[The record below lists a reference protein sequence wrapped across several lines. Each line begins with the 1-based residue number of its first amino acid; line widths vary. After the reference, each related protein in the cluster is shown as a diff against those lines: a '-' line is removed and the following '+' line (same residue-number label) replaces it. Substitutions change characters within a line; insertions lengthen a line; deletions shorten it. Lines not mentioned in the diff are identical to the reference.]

1 MRLTDLSLAHR
12 ATVFFLTAFLVIA
25 GTSAYVTLPRES
37 SPDISIPQIIVYTL
51 WPGASPVEVE
61 NQVTRIVEREVK
73 GVDDL
78 KELTSVSQES
88 ASVVTVEF
96 LSGTDIDDALQK
108 VRARVDRAEADLP
121 TDAEDPIL
129 QEINFSDIPILQVN
143 LAGKVGPARLKSIAE
158 DLQDR
163 IESVPGVLRANLVG
177 GVEREV
183 QVDVDPRKLQL
194 YGLSLNDVIDA
205 VGAENVS
212 IPGGDLELGSLSYAV
227 RVPGEVDD
235 PLRVADFVI
244 EARQGSPVYVRDV
257 AEVRFGIEDP
267 ESLARIDGAESVALA
282 VQKRLGANIIEVSDL
297 VKLEVEAAR
306 EGWPAGVEAT
316 LLGDLSKDIRRMVL
330 DLENNIL
337 SGLVLVILVLMFV
350 LGFRTAL
357 FVGLAIPFSMLLT
370 FVAIQLSGTTLNMI
384 VLFSLVL
391 AVGMLVD
398 NAVVVIENIYRHIE
412 EGKPPLEAASFATQ
426 EVGAAIAVSTFTTVG
441 AFFPLLFWPGTVGDF
456 MYYLPLTVSIALLA
470 SLLVAFTINPVMA
483 GTFLRRGMVPAVKAD
498 GDAVPEPESGPWRA
512 ADSGAW
518 RRLRTRLEL
527 AGERLGGHYERS
539 LRFALGHRA
548 LTLAATVGSFV
559 LVVALFVAF
568 SAGVEFF
575 PETEPNQIIVDL
587 EMPAGTRLAKT
598 DAVVRD
604 FESRLGGVA
613 DLRVMAAGTGAGS
626 QSEFGGEGGGS
637 DNQGRIT
644 LDLLRRQDREQNSF
658 ATMDRVREL
667 TRGVPGATVEVKR
680 PEEGPPVGA
689 PLSIE
694 ISGDDFTT
702 LGRISQRV
710 QEEIRDIDG
719 LVSLRSD
726 FEVARPELVVEV
738 DRTAAARLGLTT
750 RDIAS
755 TVRTAVNG
763 TEASV
768 YRYADKE
775 ADIVVRL
782 EEGARSSTDDLSRLS
797 IVTEDGAQ
805 VPLSEVARIERGTS
819 LTSINHVDQK
829 RVVTISGDVTSPQL
843 AEPVRTEAARRLGE
857 LPDLL
862 PAGYRMGFA
871 GQSEDEAEATAFLS
885 KAFLYAVLIVLA
897 LMVGKFDS
905 LAIPMIII
913 SSVVMSMV
921 GVLLGLLVVGLPFG
935 IIMTGLGVISL
946 AGIVVNNAIVLLDYG
961 EQLRLAGVPR
971 RELVLQTGMRRFR
984 PVLLTAVTTIL
995 GLIPLATGV
1004 EFDFRSF
1011 HFATGGES
1019 SQWWRG
1025 MAVAVIFGLGFATFL
1040 TLVMVPVL
1048 YDLLLES
1055 RERIAEWRQR
1065 RGGGTGGTG
1074 PEGPGE
1080 GSGDGV
1086 SEPGGE
1092 PAPGGPGDEGPPGEP
1107 AEPGEADAGT
1117 RPGVAARDTVTAS

>member
-12 ATVFFLTAFLVIA
+12 ATIFFLTAFLVIA

-108 VRARVDRAEADLP
+108 VRARIDRAEADLP

-143 LAGKVGPARLKSIAE
+143 LAGDVGPARLKTIAE

-244 EARQGSPVYVRDV
+244 EARNGSPVFVRDV

-267 ESLARIDGAESVALA
+267 ASMARVDGAESVALA

-306 EGWPAGVEAT
+306 EGWPAGVEAI
-316 LLGDLSKDIRRMVL
+316 LLGDLSNDIRRMVM

-412 EGKPPLEAASFATQ
+412 EGKPPLEAASFATR

-483 GTFLRRGMVPAVKAD
+483 GTFLRRGMVPTVKAD
-498 GDAVPEPESGPWRA
+498 GEAAAETGPDRAATQPGPW
-512 ADSGAW
+512 S
-518 RRLRTRLEL
+518 RLRTRLEL
-527 AGERLGGHYERS
+527 AGERLGHHYERT
-539 LRFALGHRA
+539 LRFALRHRA
-548 LTLAATVGSFV
+548 LTLAATVGAFV
-559 LVVALFVAF
+559 VVVALFVAF

-575 PETEPNQIIVDL
+575 PETEPNQVIVDL
-587 EMPAGTRLAKT
+587 EMPAGTRLTKT

-644 LDLLRRQDREQNSF
+644 LDLFRRQDREQNSF
-658 ATMDRVREL
+658 VTMDRVREL
-667 TRGVPGATVEVKR
+667 TRGVPGAIVEVKR

-694 ISGDDFTT
+694 ISGDDFVT

-710 QEEIRDIDG
+710 QDEVRDIDG

-726 FEVARPELVVEV
+726 FEVARPELVVQV

-768 YRYADKE
+768 YRYGDKE

-782 EEGARSSTDDLSRLS
+782 KEGARSSTDDLSRLT

-829 RVVTISGDVTSPQL
+829 RVVTISGDVTTPQQ
-843 AEPVRTEAARRLGE
+843 AEPVRTEAARRLE
-857 LPDLL
+857 ALPDLL
-862 PAGYRMGFA
+862 PAGYRMEFA
-871 GQSEDEAEATAFLS
+871 GQSEDEAEATAFLT

-905 LAIPMIII
+905 LAIPLIII

-961 EQLRLAGVPR
+961 EQLRIAGVPR
-971 RELVLQTGMRRFR
+971 RELVLKTGMRRFR

-1004 EFDFRSF
+1004 EFDFRSL

-1055 RERIAEWRQR
+1055 RERIAEWRIR
-1065 RGGGTGGTG
+1065 RGGGSGGPG
-1074 PEGPGE
+1074 VEGEPAAPPSKTAGEAGGE
-1080 GSGDGV
+1080 GS
-1086 SEPGGE
+1086 ETGE
-1092 PAPGGPGDEGPPGEP
+1092 EHPPGEP
-1107 AEPGEADAGT
+1107 DAGT
-1117 RPGVAARDTVTAS
+1117 RPGVAARETLTAS

>member
-12 ATVFFLTAFLVIA
+12 ATIFFLTAFLVIA
-25 GTSAYVTLPRES
+25 GTSAYITLPRES

-143 LAGKVGPARLKSIAE
+143 LAGDVGAARLKTIAE

-227 RVPGEVDD
+227 RVPAEVDD

-244 EARQGSPVYVRDV
+244 EARDGSPVYVRDV

-316 LLGDLSKDIRRMVL
+316 LLGDLSKDIRRMVM

-412 EGKPPLEAASFATQ
+412 EGKPPLEAASFATR

-441 AFFPLLFWPGTVGDF
+441 AFFPLLFWPGIVGDF

-483 GTFLRRGMVPAVKAD
+483 GTFLRRGMVPEVKAE
-498 GDAVPEPESGPWRA
+498 GEAASAAASTEPRSGA
-512 ADSGAW
+512 GAW

-527 AGERLGGHYERS
+527 AGERLGGHYETS
-539 LRFALGHRA
+539 LRFALRHRA
-548 LTLAATVGSFV
+548 LTLAATVGTFILV
-559 LVVALFVAF
+559 LVLFVAF

-575 PETEPNQIIVDL
+575 PETEPNQVIVDL

-598 DAVVRD
+598 DSVVRD
-604 FESRLGGVA
+604 FESRLAGVA

-644 LDLLRRQDREQNSF
+644 LDLFRRQDREQNSF
-658 ATMDRVREL
+658 VTMDRVREL
-667 TRGVPGATVEVKR
+667 TGGVPGATVEVKR

-694 ISGDDFTT
+694 ISGDDFET
-702 LGRISQRV
+702 LGRISQRILT
-710 QEEIRDIDG
+710 EIRDIEG
-719 LVSLRSD
+719 LVSLRTD
-726 FEVARPELVVEV
+726 FEVARPELVVDV

-768 YRYADKE
+768 YRYGDKE

-782 EEGARSSTDDLSRLS
+782 EEGARSSTGDLSRLTV
-797 IVTEDGAQ
+797 VTEDGAQ

-829 RVVTISGDVTSPQL
+829 RVVTISGDVTTPQQ
-843 AEPVRTEAARRLGE
+843 AEPVRTEAARRLE
-857 LPDLL
+857 ALPDLL
-862 PAGYRMGFA
+862 PAGYRMEFA
-871 GQSEDEAEATAFLS
+871 GQSEDEAEATAFLT

-905 LAIPMIII
+905 LAIPVIII
-913 SSVVMSMV
+913 TSVVMSMV

-961 EQLRLAGVPR
+961 EQLRIAGVPR

-1004 EFDFRSF
+1004 EFDFRSL

-1040 TLVMVPVL
+1040 TLIMVPVL

-1055 RERIAEWRQR
+1055 RERIAEWRVKR
-1065 RGGGTGGTG
+1065 SGGGPGGGTGGGSAEPVADPERGGEMDEGADG
-1074 PEGPGE
+1074 PRPGE
-1080 GSGDGV
+1080 V
-1086 SEPGGE
+1086 GE
-1092 PAPGGPGDEGPPGEP
+1092 PDEET
-1107 AEPGEADAGT
+1107 DTGT

>member
-1 MRLTDLSLAHR
+1 MRLTDLSLTHR
-12 ATVFFLTAFLVIA
+12 ATIFFLTAFLIIA
-25 GTSAYVTLPRES
+25 GTSAYLTLPRES

-51 WPGASPVEVE
+51 WPGASPTDVE

-73 GVDDL
+73 GVDGL

-88 ASVVTVEF
+88 ASVVTVQF

-143 LAGKVGPARLKSIAE
+143 LAGDVGPAVLKGIAE
-158 DLQDR
+158 DLQDS

-183 QVDVDPRKLQL
+183 QIDVDPRKLQL

-227 RVPGEVDD
+227 RVPGEVENPED
-235 PLRVADFVI
+235 VADFVI
-244 EARQGSPVYVRDV
+244 EARGGAPVFVRDV
-257 AEVRFGIEDP
+257 AEVSFGVKDP
-267 ESLARIDGAESVALA
+267 ESLARIGGAESVALA
-282 VQKRLGANIIEVSDL
+282 VQKRLGANIIEVADL

-306 EGWPAGVEAT
+306 DGWPAGVEAT
-316 LLGDLSKDIRRMVL
+316 LLGDLSKDIRQMVA

-337 SGLVLVILVLMFV
+337 SGLVLVVLVLMFV

-357 FVGLAIPFSMLLT
+357 FVGLSIPFSMLLT

-412 EGKPPLEAASFATQ
+412 EGKPPLEAASFATR
-426 EVGAAIAVSTFTTVG
+426 EVGSAIAVSTFTTVG
-441 AFFPLLFWPGTVGDF
+441 AFFPLLFWPGIVGDF
-456 MYYLPLTVSIALLA
+456 MFYLPLTVSIALVA

-483 GTFLRRGMVPAVKAD
+483 GTFLRRGMVPEEKAEAATE
-498 GDAVPEPESGPWRA
+498 GAPARPRRRRA
-512 ADSGAW
+512 SPGGAW
-518 RRLRTRLEL
+518 TALRARLERW
-527 AGERLGGHYERS
+527 GEGVGTVYERV

-548 LTLAATVGSFV
+548 LILAGTVASFIG
-559 LVVALFVAF
+559 VVMLFGMF

-575 PETEPNQIIVDL
+575 PETEPNQILVDV
-587 EMPAGTRLAKT
+587 EMPAGTRLSKT
-598 DAVVRD
+598 DGVIRD
-604 FESRLGGVA
+604 FEGRLGGVS
-613 DLRVMAAGTGAGS
+613 DLRVMAAGTGSGS

-637 DNQGRIT
+637 ADQGRIN
-644 LDLLRRQDREQNSF
+644 LDLFDRADRTQSSF
-658 ATMDRVREL
+658 DTMAQVREL
-667 TRGVPGATVEVKR
+667 TSGVPGAVVEIKR
-680 PEEGPPVGA
+680 PDEGPPVGV

-694 ISGDDFTT
+694 ITGDDFAA
-702 LGRISQRV
+702 LGTIAQRV
-710 QEEIRDIDG
+710 VEEIEDVEG

-726 FEVARPELVVEV
+726 FEVDRPELVVTV
-738 DRTAAARLGLTT
+738 NRTAAARLGLTT
-750 RDIAS
+750 RDVAS

-768 YRYADKE
+768 YRYGDKE
-775 ADIVVRL
+775 ADVVVRL
-782 EEGARSSTDDLSRLS
+782 AEGARSSTEDLSRLS

-805 VPLSEVARIERGTS
+805 IPLSEVAQIDRGSS

-843 AEPVRTEAARRLGE
+843 AEPVRTEVARRLE
-857 LPDLL
+857 AIPDLL
-862 PAGYRMGFA
+862 PAGYRMTFA

-921 GVLLGLLVVGLPFG
+921 GVLLGLLVTGLPFG

-961 EQLRLAGVPR
+961 EQLRVQGVPR
-971 RELVLQTGMRRFR
+971 KELVLATGMRRFR

-1004 EFDFRSF
+1004 EFDFHSF
-1011 HFATGGES
+1011 QFATGGES

-1048 YDLLLES
+1048 YDLLLEF
-1055 RERIAEWRQR
+1055 RERMAARRAR
-1065 RGGGTGGTG
+1065 RGGG
-1074 PEGPGE
+1074 
-1080 GSGDGV
+1080 S
-1086 SEPGGE
+1086 
-1092 PAPGGPGDEGPPGEP
+1092 GGPGSGASAAEVEAEGADGREHDDGEF
-1107 AEPGEADAGT
+1107 ADYEVDPDT
-1117 RPGVAARDTVTAS
+1117 RPGVAAREPVTT